1 MTKSHDRGAAGRSEP
16 TTTHDSSLLARTTA
30 LALLLAAGSL
40 SGCAIQQATGPV
52 GDVEPGQATLL
63 VADAD
68 GSVQEHSADVDA
80 DVCLRSIPLQMTVC
94 YAKGPPRVDPDTSK
108 VTGHHMVMTRF
119 ETH

>member
-1 MTKSHDRGAAGRSEP
+1 MHHNDRQLVRSL
-16 TTTHDSSLLARTTA
+16 TLAC
-30 LALLLAAGSL
+30 LLAAASL

-52 GDVEPGQATLL
+52 GDVQPGQATLL
-63 VADAD
+63 VADEN
-68 GSVQEHSADVDA
+68 GSVQQHNADVDA

-94 YAKGPPRVDPDTSK
+94 YAKGPPRVDPDTSE